1 MNELEKCLAGEWY
14 DCHNEIF
21 LEYKKNARE
30 LLAQYHSFAYDQK
43 KEKTEVLK
51 KLFGGIG
58 TNVSVGTPFLCDY
71 GKNIYLGTNVSVN
84 MNCTFVDCN
93 KIEIGNNVHVVGGY
107 GINRIG
113 GNAACCLAAGDGA
126 ELRIGDGA
134 GISNSCLW
142 AMERIEIGAHANIG
156 AGCVILDHDAHSL
169 DALQRR
175 DYAIDSQNIA
185 KDPVVIGEDV
195 LLGARCIVLKGV
207 HIGDRSIVGA
217 GSVVTCDIP
226 SDEIWA
232 GNPARK
238 IRSL

>member
-1 MNELEKCLAGEWY
+1 MRADVGDRLFQENSYLYENYLIPLETKTKDMCRRLFRLPRKGFLALSCLWNEGKFRVQDVRLGNACRIEGTVYLRLAES
-14 DCHNEIF
+14 
-21 LEYKKNARE
+21 AR
-30 LLAQYHSFAYDQK
+30 
-43 KEKTEVLK
+43 V
-51 KLFGGIG
+51 
-58 TNVSVGTPFLCDY
+58 
-71 GKNIYLGTNVSVN
+71 
-84 MNCTFVDCN
+84 
-93 KIEIGNNVHVVGGY
+93 EIGNNVHVVGGY